1 MPFYSG
7 DSNAG
12 LTAGQAYNIHL
23 ELDMPESEVN
33 HNAGTFMISALYYDK
48 VSTII
53 DVLSTIDCICMTTRN
68 SGVVSSMSMM
78 RQLSFQYLTN
88 QVHNTSPIR
97 HRPYK

>member
-53 DVLSTIDCICMTTRN
+53 DVLSTIDCICMRTRN

-78 RQLSFQYLTN
+78 RQLSFQYLTK
-88 QVHNTSPIR
+88 QVHLTSP
-97 HRPYK
+97 KN